1 MDTLPTGMDTPAH
14 SGLPDLEASMVKILI
29 VAGLLGAVFTTSD
42 AFAFGSS
49 KNGGSGD
56 GVSGQVFNSSTND
69 SHNGNELS
77 VPEPSSLYAFGT
89 ALALV
94 GATGLVL
101 RRKK

>member
-1 MDTLPTGMDTPAH
+1 MN
-14 SGLPDLEASMVKILI
+14 VKILI

-42 AFAFGSS
+42 AYAWGSS
-49 KNGGSGD
+49 KSRHGGSG
-56 GVSGQVFNSSTND
+56 GESGQVFTSTTTTNQTASTNGPPNG
-69 SHNGNELS
+69 SYNGNQSVS

-94 GATGLVL
+94 GATGWML

>member
-1 MDTLPTGMDTPAH
+1 
-14 SGLPDLEASMVKILI
+14 MVKILI

-56 GVSGQVFNSSTND
+56 GVSGQVFNSTTND
-69 SHNGNELS
+69 SANGNELS
-77 VPEPSSLYAFGT
+77 VPEPSSLYALGT
-89 ALALV
+89 ALALI